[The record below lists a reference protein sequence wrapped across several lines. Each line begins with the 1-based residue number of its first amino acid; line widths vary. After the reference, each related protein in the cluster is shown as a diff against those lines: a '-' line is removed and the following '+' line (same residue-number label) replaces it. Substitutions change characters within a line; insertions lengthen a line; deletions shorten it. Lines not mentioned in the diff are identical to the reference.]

1 MAINNGMKVLQ
12 TSDNKHCNIFGPF
25 HFDIQ
30 FGGGK
35 LIPYPNQIQNPSAG
49 SGHTAQQQQ
58 QSGEYFPRISSG
70 QPACPATGLPV
81 SPALCHCT
89 LGHCGQRSSSS
100 YIADHYVWVEIL
112 ALPAGQLTGIT
123 AVQQAACDRLA
134 WPWQD
139 TSTQVTGLPSIVVWG
154 QK

>member
-81 SPALCHCT
+81 SPTAQPFATAHL
-89 LGHCGQRSSSS
+89 
-100 YIADHYVWVEIL
+100 D
-112 ALPAGQLTGIT
+112 T
-123 AVQQAACDRLA
+123 AVSVAAA
-134 WPWQD
+134 A
-139 TSTQVTGLPSIVVWG
+139 T
-154 QK
+154 